1 MTVHFSQEFLLGWFI
16 VNMFTLSVLAVIA
29 CKWVVDFIAWATGDW
44 FEWL

>member
-16 VNMFTLSVLAVIA
+16 VNMFTLSILAVIGA
-29 CKWVVDFIAWATGDW
+29 KWVVDFIEWVTGDW